1 MHHTSRMSGGGG
13 GGGSQYA
20 NNVYTGGGG
29 GGGGLM
35 YSGGTTAQYPMN
47 YDFSAFPPPPPPS
60 FTAPHPP
67 YAATG
72 ALQVMSPAVGGGG
85 GSHANKAPTMTH
97 SVKTQR
103 GNSDRALSNNTDH
116 HFMSSVASRDPTRI
130 GHDLYTYNNFSAEL
144 PVLSD
149 ISAVKDSLM
158 RL

>member
-1 MHHTSRMSGGGG
+1 
-13 GGGSQYA
+13 
-20 NNVYTGGGG
+20 
-29 GGGGLM
+29 M

-47 YDFSAFPPPPPPS
+47 YDFSAFPPPPPPPS

-72 ALQVMSPAVGGGG
+72 PLQVMSPAVGG

-103 GNSDRALSNNTDH
+103 GNSSDH
-116 HFMSSVASRDPTRI
+116 HFMSAVAPRDPTRI
-130 GHDLYTYNNFSAEL
+130 GHDLYAYNNFSAEL

-149 ISAVKDSLM
+149 ISSVKDSLM